1 MIEIVPPNPK
11 KEEQKIVKRKKGARS
26 LGTHSTFRSTFEGTL
41 EFSLPENLDEL
52 LDDLKDQ
59 EKKFMA
65 DPSLYNMQRY
75 KALVQR
81 ILKILVS
88 EEYVVNT
95 LQRKRRD
102 RADFVVIQQIQNKL
116 EEITKAYITNNKAFD
131 ILKTF
136 DEIRGLILDLT
147 H

>member
-11 KEEQKIVKRKKGARS
+11 KEEQKIVKRKKGAKS
-26 LGTHSTFRSTFEGTL
+26 LGTHATFRSTFEGTL

-52 LDDLKDQ
+52 LDDLKNQ
-59 EKKFMA
+59 EKKFLA

-75 KALVQR
+75 KALVQH

-88 EEYVVNT
+88 QEYMVNT

>member
-1 MIEIVPPNPK
+1 MIEIVPPNQK
-11 KEEQKIVKRKKGARS
+11 KEEQKIVKRKKGPKS
-26 LGTHSTFRSTFEGTL
+26 TGLHSTFRSTFEGTL

-52 LDDLKDQ
+52 LDELKDQ
-59 EKKFMA
+59 EKKFLA

-88 EEYVVNT
+88 DEYVVNI

-131 ILKTF
+131 MLKTF

>member
-1 MIEIVPPNPK
+1 MIEIVPPNQK
-11 KEEQKIVKRKKGARS
+11 KEEQKIVKRKKGTKSTS
-26 LGTHSTFRSTFEGTL
+26 LHSTFRTTFESTL

-75 KALVQR
+75 KALVQK

-88 EEYVVNT
+88 DEYVVNI

-102 RADFVVIQQIQNKL
+102 RADFVIIQQIQNKL

-131 ILKTF
+131 MLKTF
-136 DEIRGLILDLT
+136 DEIRGLILDLI

>member
-1 MIEIVPPNPK
+1 MIEIVPPNQK
-11 KEEQKIVKRKKGARS
+11 KEEQKVTKRKKGTKSSGA
-26 LGTHSTFRSTFEGTL
+26 HSTFRTAFEQSLDFTL
-41 EFSLPENLDEL
+41 PQDFDEL
-52 LDDLKDQ
+52 YDELKDQ
-59 EKKFMA
+59 EKKFLE

-75 KALVQR
+75 KALVGK

-88 EEYVVNT
+88 DEYVVKV
-95 LQRKRRD
+95 LERKRRD
-102 RADFVVIQQIQNKL
+102 RADFVIIHTIQNKL
-116 EEITKAYITNNKAFD
+116 EEMTKAIITKNKAFD